1 MTDVHVRVAVGQEH
15 YALPVEHVEQVVE
28 LGELTPV
35 PGAGE
40 HVLGL
45 RNLSGEIVPAVDL
58 GTILHVAPERA
69 AERLLIVEH
78 GGRRTAVAVN
88 EVLDVGHLTGKMDE
102 HESPYLLATT
112 LVDGTLVGVLAV
124 EHLLQ
129 DAAQERA

>member
-1 MTDVHVRVAVGQEH
+1 VHVRVAVGREQ
-15 YALPVEHVEQVVE
+15 YALPVDHVQQVVE

-58 GTILHVAPERA
+58 GRILHVAHDRA

-88 EVLDVGHLTGKMDE
+88 EVLDVGRLSGEMDE
-102 HESPYLLATT
+102 HESPYVLATT

-124 EHLLQ
+124 EPLLEE
-129 DAAQERA
+129 AARERP